1 MLCGRAFLAM
11 WWEVAPSF
19 EREFDRWHTIEHMPE
34 RLGVPGF
41 LRGRRYRHVRQDSD
55 VFQIYEAA
63 HLEIFRS
70 PAYLARLNAPTEWSN
85 RVQPGLTNLVRGACQ
100 TLISLGEGVGGCVFT
115 ARYAAGDAD
124 RAEAGHA
131 LAAAAPAIA
140 RLHGVTAVHVA
151 RHQPDIARV
160 ETAETRL
167 RPAAAPPQ
175 FDFVLLVE
183 GIGVAEL
190 DAATASLLG
199 LTSIPGE
206 RPPTTDVYRLDYLL
220 DSAG

>member
-11 WWEVAPSF
+11 WWEVAPGF
-19 EREFDRWHTIEHMPE
+19 EREFDRWHTVEHMPE

-41 LRGRRYRHVRQDSD
+41 LRGRRYRHVRQDRG

-100 TLISLGEGVGGCVFT
+100 TLISLGEGIGGSLLTMRCP
-115 ARYAAGDAD
+115 AGDAD
-124 RAEAGHA
+124 T
-131 LAAAAPAIA
+131 LTAAAPAVS

-151 RHQPDIARV
+151 RHQPDVAKT

-167 RPAAAPPQ
+167 RPAAPPPE

-183 GIGVAEL
+183 GIGAAEL
-190 DAATASLLG
+190 EAATADLLSLAK
-199 LTSIPGE
+199 IPGG
-206 RPPTTDVYRLDYLL
+206 RPPVTDVYRLDYLL
-220 DSAG
+220 DHDG